1 MEEMTQENHEDHDMT
16 EPQEPVDPPH
26 EKNSYKK
33 RPTLPCEAIQDAERY
48 GSPNGTLKESKRP
61 RPYSNYVALLC
72 DIINN
77 EPSNH
82 EDVTEKKEWKE
93 AMIEEY

>member
-1 MEEMTQENHEDHDMT
+1 MHKITQEYHEDHDLT

-26 EKNSYKK
+26 EKKSYKR
-33 RPTLPCEAIQDAERY
+33 RPTWACEAIQDAERY
-48 GSPNGTLKESKRP
+48 GTPDATPRESEVP
-61 RPYSNYVALLC
+61 RPYSNYVALLG

-77 EPSNH
+77 EPSNY
-82 EDVTEKKEWKE
+82 EGVVEKEWKE